1 MSAKVRVASVT
12 TPNATPRRPGT
23 RTARGTLGGTW
34 MRTIATTTML
44 AMRLTAKTARQ
55 PLASMRIPPMTG
67 PMPKPSAMPID
78 VSATA
83 RVRSPGSGY
92 ASRTSAIAEGVI
104 TAAPA
109 PATTWPAMTMASTGA
124 TAAIAAPPAKTAVP
138 SSRTRRAP
146 SPSASA
152 PAGSSRLAKAMA

>member
-12 TPNATPRRPGT
+12 TPSATPSRPGT
-23 RTARGTLGGTW
+23 RTARGMLGGTW
-34 MRTIATTTML
+34 MRTIPTTTML

-83 RVRSPGSGY
+83 RVRSPGSG
-92 ASRTSAIAEGVI
+92 
-104 TAAPA
+104 
-109 PATTWPAMTMASTGA
+109 
-124 TAAIAAPPAKTAVP
+124 
-138 SSRTRRAP
+138 
-146 SPSASA
+146 
-152 PAGSSRLAKAMA
+152 